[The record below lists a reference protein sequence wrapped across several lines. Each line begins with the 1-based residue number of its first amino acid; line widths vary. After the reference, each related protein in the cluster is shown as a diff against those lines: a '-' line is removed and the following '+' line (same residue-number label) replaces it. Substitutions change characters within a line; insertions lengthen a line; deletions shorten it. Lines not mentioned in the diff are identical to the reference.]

1 MPWFARKERPGL
13 PATVSARMSW
23 PRFGPPRAGT
33 RGTGPQRFQAV
44 QEPRA
49 RSTDALTY
57 AGPRKNLHISSSSRE
72 ALTLHVVGRRAVRVL
87 AGFGRLGIGI
97 GRGHGGRPGSG
108 FLVEHL
114 EDIGPD
120 HVGCAGLGIDPHGVG
135 LHGRSRLARAHLLH
149 DLDEAAVLAVGID
162 QVVVRIIGDYVS
174 L

>member
-33 RGTGPQRFQAV
+33 CGTGHAGRPERFQAV
-44 QEPRA
+44 RQKPRA

-57 AGPRKNLHISSSSRE
+57 AGPRKDLRIPLFSCE
-72 ALTLHVVGRRAVRVL
+72 ALALDVVGRRTVWVL

-97 GRGHGGRPGSG
+97 GRGHGGWPGSG

-114 EDIGPD
+114 EDVGPD
-120 HVGCAGLGIDPHGVG
+120 HVGCTRLGTDPHGVG
-135 LHGRSRLARAHLLH
+135 PHGRP
-149 DLDEAAVLAVGID
+149 
-162 QVVVRIIGDYVS
+162 
-174 L
+174 